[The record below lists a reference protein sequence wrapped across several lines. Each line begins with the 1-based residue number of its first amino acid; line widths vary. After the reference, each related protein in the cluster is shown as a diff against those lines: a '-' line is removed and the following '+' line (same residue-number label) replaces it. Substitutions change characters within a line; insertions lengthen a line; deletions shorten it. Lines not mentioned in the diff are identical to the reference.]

1 MTFKNKGIALGL
13 ISALLWSIDTIILSK
28 VAQINTLIV
37 TYLIITFSHD
47 FFSSIFLYINLLRK
61 KYKLNYLWKNIK
73 KSNLIVMIVASIFG
87 GPLGM
92 ACYLLSTKY
101 IGVSYTSTISVL
113 YPIFGAILAKLLFKK
128 ELTKNK
134 IFSIFL
140 SVVAISILTFS
151 FKEKIYIEYKLGLL
165 FSSLCVLGWA
175 FEGNIAEYFMKEED
189 IPSEIAIFIR
199 QLTSSV
205 FYILFIIPYFN
216 GIENIK
222 VIWSLGEY
230 RIITLLIASFLGAL
244 SYLFWYKGID
254 ILGAP
259 IGMLLNS
266 TYIIWIVLIEN
277 FIYQK
282 EISFKFLLSL
292 VIILFSIFIL
302 VVDNRREV

>member
-1 MTFKNKGIALGL
+1 MTLKNKGIALGL

-28 VAQINTLIV
+28 VAQINSLIV

-205 FYILFIIPYFN
+205 FYIPYFN
-216 GIENIK
+216 GMESIK
-222 VIWSLGEY
+222 VIWSFEEY
-230 RIITLLIASFLGAL
+230 RIIILLITSFLGAL

-277 FIYQK
+277 FIFQK

>member
-1 MTFKNKGIALGL
+1 MTLKNKGIALGL
-13 ISALLWSIDTIILSK
+13 ISAILWSIDTIILSK

-92 ACYLLSTKY
+92 ACYLLST
-101 IGVSYTSTISVL
+101 ISVL

-165 FSSLCVLGWA
+165 FSSPCVLGWA

-277 FIYQK
+277 FIFQK